1 MGAFVHL
8 RLANSPQYTPR
19 ETSKTGNIQMRIV
32 QISDLHIGEKG
43 DDSPVSVKMLAN
55 VVKTITHIN
64 QLDPQPD
71 LVVINGNITSNG
83 TIEASMNAREVL
95 DALNCPYKLVPGPND
110 ERQNLFGTFADKATA
125 NEVGGVLSYL
135 VEGFP
140 MRLIGLDSLGHHGV
154 GGRVCPKRLNW
165 LNTHL
170 SSDTSVPTI
179 IFTHHVPM
187 KTGAAAADAD
197 GFENGENLG
206 AVVAQYSNINRI
218 LCGHINLATHTAW
231 QGTIVTS
238 APSMGMP
245 SGLEEGEAPAPAYH
259 LHQMGE
265 HGDLVTRTVF
275 VE

>member
-1 MGAFVHL
+1 MSPLGIANLHCSFTALRHQLPVLRPFNPRPPAVAFITV
-8 RLANSPQYTPR
+8 
-19 ETSKTGNIQMRIV
+19 
-32 QISDLHIGEKG
+32 DLLLPNNLWVCCR
-43 DDSPVSVKMLAN
+43 S
-55 VVKTITHIN
+55 
-64 QLDPQPD
+64 
-71 LVVINGNITSNG
+71 
-83 TIEASMNAREVL
+83 EVL

-140 MRLIGLDSLGHHGV
+140 MRLVGLDSLGHHGV

-187 KTGAAAADAD
+187 KTGAPAADAD

-206 AVVAQYSNINRI
+206 AVVAQYSDNKPMVKTSYLEGI
-218 LCGHINLATHTAW
+218 LSFW
-231 QGTIVTS
+231 
-238 APSMGMP
+238 
-245 SGLEEGEAPAPAYH
+245 
-259 LHQMGE
+259 
-265 HGDLVTRTVF
+265 
-275 VE
+275 